1 MRGLVYLLAA
11 ALAGLGLLFVIGAG
25 QGNAAVRFTIGVIL
39 VAAAGVTIYLSRMRP
54 VIEKKEVT
62 VRQDVHLS
70 GDVRTEDMVCKQCGA
85 RLDPSSV
92 QVEAGAVF
100 IACAYCGGRY
110 QIEEAPKW

>member
-11 ALAGLGLLFVIGAG
+11 GLAGLGLLFVIAAG
-25 QGNAAVRFTIGVIL
+25 PGNAARRFTSGVVL
-39 VAAAGVTIYLSRMRP
+39 VAAAGVVVYLSRMRP

-70 GDVRTEDMVCKQCGA
+70 GDVRTEDMVCKQGGA
-85 RLDPSSV
+85 RLDPGSV